1 MLKILFNPS
10 RLCPGG
16 GAVAQCAMTKN
27 YMLQVSNWSLS
38 RMYKSS
44 PVPTKVIFKQKLPR
58 IHLHS
63 QRQCTWRI
71 IVIFW
76 WTEGKLNWS
85 VRKRNQSEII
95 KENQETLLVVI
106 SFQKFQ
112 KKRKDD
118 QEKMFSFNRPY
129 RR

>member
-1 MLKILFNPS
+1 MCQFLLKILFNPS

-16 GAVAQCAMTKN
+16 GAVAQCAMTKK

-44 PVPTKVIFKQKLPR
+44 PLPTKVIFKQKLPR

-71 IVIFW
+71 IAIFR

-85 VRKRNQSEII
+85 V
-95 KENQETLLVVI
+95 KEKSKWGHHKGKSRET
-106 SFQKFQ
+106 
-112 KKRKDD
+112 
-118 QEKMFSFNRPY
+118 FSRHQLSKVSKERQRWSWENVQF
-129 RR
+129 